1 MVRFSFFVLL
11 LCAASATKHKVE
23 IILEPYEDYYIEA
36 ETVKAPGR
44 IDFRHLAF
52 SVSNTNSDGSVVY
65 ATSAYNTDDGS
76 NATDDGYNAD
86 NEDASILVETVV
98 ISCGNL
104 EKSTCLQ
111 QYNGIGEQKNGN
123 LYVCCTEEALAA
135 GACEEQG
142 RLILNDYFD
151 GQLFYLELAPG
162 KSGSLD
168 TKFVY
173 PTGTGSSAVLFANC
187 NEEYSISVNGFLGF
201 KSSYGYLTVVSWRFS
216 WVAYTMTLITA
227 GAVAWFVHQRRSK
240 LSDQVI
246 TVILLLAFFES
257 IVHSFY
263 FITINV
269 SGVEPV
275 ALHTLREFLR
285 GCKYGIGNTFML
297 LTAFGWDQHEDNG
310 NLIPVYTIC
319 FLGTIYTI
327 IQLIPSLRHPAV
339 VGEVLGFMFLVWA
352 VKATTRMID
361 RFKLL
366 DKEKMSRFTLL
377 RGMFAFSL
385 LLYVTV
391 FITYCIKWSKS
402 SSDDDL
408 ETLHRGVYVIRQA
421 VFLCVILSIGI
432 ILRPQSEPLLK
443 NFNDPVVTLSRH
455 EEADEDDSTKSEES
469 A

>member
-1 MVRFSFFVLL
+1 MMRFSFFSLL
-11 LCAASATKHKVE
+11 VCAVSATKHKVD
-23 IILEPYEDYYIEA
+23 IVLDPYEDYYIEA
-36 ETVKAPGR
+36 ETVKTPGR
-44 IDFRHLAF
+44 IDFRHLTF
-52 SVSNTNSDGSVVY
+52 SVINSNSDGAVVY
-65 ATSAYNTDDGS
+65 GSSAYNTDDGD
-76 NATDDGYNAD
+76 NATDDGNNAYYD
-86 NEDASILVETVV
+86 DASILIETVI
-98 ISCGNL
+98 ISCGDL

-135 GACEEQG
+135 GACDEQG

-151 GQLFYLELAPG
+151 GQLVYLELAPG
-162 KSGSLD
+162 NSGYLD

-173 PTGTGSSAVLFANC
+173 PAGTGSSAVLFANC

-216 WVAYTMTLITA
+216 WVAHAMTLITA
-227 GAVAWFVHQRRSK
+227 GALAWFVHQRRTK
-240 LSDQVI
+240 MSDQVI
-246 TVILLLAFFES
+246 TAILLLAFLES
-257 IVHSFY
+257 AIHSFY

-269 SGVEPV
+269 SGVEPAV
-275 ALHTLREFLR
+275 LNTVRELLR

-297 LTAFGWDQHEDNG
+297 LTAFGWDQHEDG
-310 NLIPVYTIC
+310 NLIPLYTIC
-319 FLGTIYTI
+319 FLGLVYTT

-352 VKATTRMID
+352 VKATTRTID

-377 RGMFAFSL
+377 RGVFAFSL
-385 LLYVTV
+385 VLYVAA

-408 ETLHRGVYVIRQA
+408 ETLHRGVYVIRQS

-443 NFNDPVVTLSRH
+443 DFDDPVVTLSRQN
-455 EEADEDDSTKSEES
+455 EEDDSTKSEES